1 MKKIASYRI
10 FEKTSVAKSQIDL
23 LSDAYVK
30 KSEVANK
37 YGDAIGKYDLI
48 TVKVI
53 DPEFIKFEKPEWS
66 NYIGSHHWGKKT
78 DYIPEYEIWVVK
90 GLNEDRFRKLINHE
104 IIEREMMRALE
115 EEQGMDRQTAW
126 EQAHYYVKQMG
137 F

>member
-1 MKKIASYRI
+1 
-10 FEKTSVAKSQIDL
+10 
-23 LSDAYVK
+23 
-30 KSEVANK
+30 
-37 YGDAIGKYDLI
+37 
-48 TVKVI
+48 
-53 DPEFIKFEKPEWS
+53 
-66 NYIGSHHWGKKT
+66 
-78 DYIPEYEIWVVK
+78 VVK